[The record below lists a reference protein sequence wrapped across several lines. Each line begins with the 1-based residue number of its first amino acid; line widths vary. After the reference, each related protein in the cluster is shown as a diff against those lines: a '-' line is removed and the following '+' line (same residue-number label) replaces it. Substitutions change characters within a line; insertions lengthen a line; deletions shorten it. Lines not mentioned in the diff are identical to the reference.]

1 VAAALLSSAN
11 DVPVEADMVV
21 FGEIGL
27 SGEVRAVSQMDGR
40 LKEATKLGFAQA
52 LMPVVRRQ
60 APASGKSA
68 GRVAKEGAIGIRRVG
83 HVQDLV
89 SLFRPGGKA

>member
-1 VAAALLSSAN
+1 
-11 DVPVEADMVV
+11 MVV

-40 LKEATKLGFAQA
+40 LKEAAKLGFASA

-60 APASGKSA
+60 ARSA
-68 GRVAKEGAIGIRRVG
+68 PDGPIGVRRIG

-89 SLFRPGGKA
+89 SLFRPGGKAGS